1 MGMFE
6 MGSTIA
12 LIFECP
18 KDYDVLRNP
27 GDKVFLGDRLID
39 YVKPEEHQDVIGEN
53 E

>member
-39 YVKPEEHQDVIGEN
+39 
-53 E
+53 